1 MNIRDSKEHLDKLR
15 RLALTKNN
23 DLVNQFKLDLDKIQ
37 NDNTLSIELKGFMEF
52 GYNFMID
59 FCDVLSPFYQ
69 IAFQIWMHSDSI
81 LENEKL
87 SDKYDGDLNE
97 ETYQKLQSFPYEKRK
112 KYLQR
117 YFQNGTYDRIAKTV
131 IGFQPNMKD
140 FEDVLYALSTSKE
153 DNEAVILFK
162 RNIKRDYI
170 RFQQIRKCAEYLA
183 LLSEGKKD
191 FDEADEQF
199 CLHHAQS
206 IGSQLIDD
214 PNLLDNEM
222 QELQKTLQTITFCK
236 TACNGLEGLLELQKK
251 IEKKGMHDC
260 IEYLTMFL
268 GRGLFTPA
276 MDMFIRS
283 QPTIAEENIVLDLF
297 HGSKYEDILKKGCQ
311 TLKSYY
317 AHTLEE
323 VKSVTVNDR
332 ENVIFN
338 EFCDKHFKD
347 EPEYRKQK
355 HGKPF
360 VETPEIHVIE
370 TPQRDERSVAYDQLC
385 EKIFPQEKDK
395 QRFQELMGALIEA
408 DFLKKTSHGKL
419 TIGTEGNKKYL
430 GYVVKAIEQNLYIE
444 QNKLTKLICK
454 ETNKDDTKYTDYSGN
469 DLRTAVS
476 EGKKI
481 MGHRT
486 KRIRE
491 RGDEKHRKPF
501 IYKELRGL
509 RL

>member
-52 GYNFMID
+52 GCNFMID

-97 ETYQKLQSFPYEKRK
+97 ETYQKLQSFPYEKRR

-206 IGSQLIDD
+206 IGSQLTDD

-268 GRGLFTPA
+268 VRDLFTPA

-347 EPEYRKQK
+347 EPEYRKQM
-355 HGKPF
+355 
-360 VETPEIHVIE
+360 
-370 TPQRDERSVAYDQLC
+370 
-385 EKIFPQEKDK
+385 EKLWENLQEY
-395 QRFQELMGALIEA
+395 
-408 DFLKKTSHGKL
+408 T
-419 TIGTEGNKKYL
+419 Y
-430 GYVVKAIEQNLYIE
+430 
-444 QNKLTKLICK
+444 K
-454 ETNKDDTKYTDYSGN
+454 EKSTNKEKLCKLFTKKEDGRLCLNSNEGMTRAVIAYII
-469 DLRTAVS
+469 DLIKDHS
-476 EGKKI
+476 FPDLGKKI
-481 MGHRT
+481 IDKEIAKLFCQNGEEGVDISCTAGDIGQYR
-486 KRIRE
+486 KYPQKYDAKLIRDIFE
-491 RGDEKHRKPF
+491 NAGIILLNF
-501 IYKELRGL
+501 LQ
-509 RL
+509 

>member
-37 NDNTLSIELKGFMEF
+37 NDNTLSIDLKGFMEF

-268 GRGLFTPA
+268 VRGLFTPA

-297 HGSKYEDILKKGCQ
+297 HGSKYEDILKN
-311 TLKSYY
+311 LKSYY
-317 AHTLEE
+317 AHTMEGASQKTLIFKEGDFCIDDIICIRSCGDYITIYSSIYNNSHNVPKKETVTSSLKGVLEKLPQESFCQVHKSWIVAIKKIRE
-323 VKSVTVNDR
+323 VKGGKIYIKEGIKDIESIPVGGKYKQSFKKLWEELARLKGFVN
-332 ENVIFN
+332 
-338 EFCDKHFKD
+338 
-347 EPEYRKQK
+347 
-355 HGKPF
+355 
-360 VETPEIHVIE
+360 
-370 TPQRDERSVAYDQLC
+370 
-385 EKIFPQEKDK
+385 
-395 QRFQELMGALIEA
+395 
-408 DFLKKTSHGKL
+408 
-419 TIGTEGNKKYL
+419 
-430 GYVVKAIEQNLYIE
+430 
-444 QNKLTKLICK
+444 
-454 ETNKDDTKYTDYSGN
+454 
-469 DLRTAVS
+469 
-476 EGKKI
+476 
-481 MGHRT
+481 
-486 KRIRE
+486 
-491 RGDEKHRKPF
+491 
-501 IYKELRGL
+501 
-509 RL
+509 